1 MISASEILHGKILIV
16 DDQQGNILLLERILR
31 GAGYD
36 SISSTLD
43 ANKVC
48 ELHRMNRYDLI
59 LLDLE
64 MPGAG
69 FSGFQVM
76 EGLKKIETLENLL
89 ESIPKHRFQVNE
101 GLEEIEPGG
110 YLPVIVI
117 TAHPEHKLHA
127 LKAGAKDFICRPFEM
142 SELLARVHNMLE
154 VRLLHVETQSY
165 ISALE
170 HKVQAVERD
179 RDRGRELGNKFK
191 RADDESVPG
200 QSGDIAVSAR
210 VHGYPAA
217 KSHTMLLI
225 EDNPVH
231 MKLIEQIIARHRE
244 MRLINASNGSS
255 GIELARSIHP
265 DLVLMD
271 INLPDM
277 SGFKALEILHSDPA
291 TAHIPVIAISANDM
305 PLNISSGLDAGFFR
319 YLVKPINVDEF
330 MEAMRAALAMSERGR
345 MVPDRRI
352 SLS

>member
-1 MISASEILHGKILIV
+1 MISSSEVLHGKILIV
-16 DDQQGNILLLERILR
+16 DDQQANVLLLERILR

-43 ANKVC
+43 AKKVC
-48 ELHRMNRYDLI
+48 ELNRMNHYDLI

-76 EGLKKIETLENLL
+76 EGLKKIESLEELL

-110 YLPVIVI
+110 YLPVMVI
-117 TAHPEHKLHA
+117 TAHPEHKLRA
-127 LKAGAKDFICRPFEM
+127 LKAGAKDFICRPFELN
-142 SELLARVHNMLE
+142 ELLARVHNMLE
-154 VRLLHVETQSY
+154 VRLLHVKTQSY

-170 HKVQAVERD
+170 HKVQEVESGRD
-179 RDRGRELGNKFK
+179 RGNKFK
-191 RADDESVPG
+191 RADDQSVPR
-200 QSGDIAVSAR
+200 QSDDIAVSAR

-217 KSHTMLLI
+217 KLRTMLLI

-231 MKLIEQIIARHRE
+231 MKLIEQIIARHHE
-244 MRLINASNGSS
+244 MRLINASNGSN
-255 GIELARSIHP
+255 GIEIARSIHP

-277 SGFKALEILHSDPA
+277 SGFKALEILHLDPA

-319 YLVKPINVDEF
+319 YLVKPINVDEL
-330 MEAMRAALAMSERGR
+330 MQAMRAALAMSERGR

-352 SLS
+352 PQS